1 MPKCFPSGR
10 TATHPLVF
18 FVPSLCSPSPS
29 STLPVESA
37 KMNGE
42 EKRSNTTEVEI
53 TTTMAQQQQ
62 QQLSPTAGG
71 ADAPSMERLK
81 QLLAAQ
87 LEYYFSRENLA
98 NDAYLV
104 SQMDGDQ
111 YVPIWTVA
119 NFNQIKKL
127 TTDIKLITE
136 VLKES
141 PNVQVTLPGKDL
153 EWETD

>member
-1 MPKCFPSGR
+1 MELAVAAAAAATVSSTPSG
-10 TATHPLVF
+10 LVENNSQQVQ
-18 FVPSLCSPSPS
+18 VPGISGNDP
-29 STLPVESA
+29 A
-37 KMNGE
+37 
-42 EKRSNTTEVEI
+42 
-53 TTTMAQQQQ
+53 
-62 QQLSPTAGG
+62 
-71 ADAPSMERLK
+71 SMERLK

-98 NDAYLV
+98 NDTYLV

-141 PNVQVTLPGKDL
+141 PNVQVIYRNYEEEKTRSISITIIGLNCL
-153 EWETD
+153 F

>member
-1 MPKCFPSGR
+1 MTVS
-10 TATHPLVF
+10 LVQD
-18 FVPSLCSPSPS
+18 
-29 STLPVESA
+29 TT
-37 KMNGE
+37 KTMMNGDQLQSKE
-42 EKRSNTTEVEI
+42 GESGLVLNESVVVMSENVNNTSATSGGEV
-53 TTTMAQQQQ
+53 
-62 QQLSPTAGG
+62 PV
-71 ADAPSMERLK
+71 DRLK
-81 QLLAAQ
+81 HALAAQ

-141 PNVQVTLPGKDL
+141 PNVQASLVKFKIVSVSHHPFANVFNMIIGG
-153 EWETD
+153 

>member
-1 MPKCFPSGR
+1 MEGAK
-10 TATHPLVF
+10 
-18 FVPSLCSPSPS
+18 
-29 STLPVESA
+29 PV
-37 KMNGE
+37 MNGE
-42 EKRSNTTEVEI
+42 GGQTVVEGVAANSDHSNIV
-53 TTTMAQQQQ
+53 MQ
-62 QQLSPTAGG
+62 SPSG
-71 ADAPSMERLK
+71 DMPLDRLK
-81 QLLAAQ
+81 QALAAQ

-98 NDAYLV
+98 NDTYLL

-141 PNVQVTLPGKDL
+141 PNVQVIERIFSDCKVLYVTC
-153 EWETD
+153 

>member
-1 MPKCFPSGR
+1 MLNGDQLQSKEGESGSVLNESVVI
-10 TATHPLVF
+10 TSENVNNTSATSGGE
-18 FVPSLCSPSPS
+18 VP
-29 STLPVESA
+29 V
-37 KMNGE
+37 
-42 EKRSNTTEVEI
+42 
-53 TTTMAQQQQ
+53 
-62 QQLSPTAGG
+62 
-71 ADAPSMERLK
+71 DRLK
-81 QLLAAQ
+81 HALAAQ

-141 PNVQVTLPGKDL
+141 PNVQASLIDRMCWL
-153 EWETD
+153 QISN

>member
-1 MPKCFPSGR
+1 MLNGDQLQSKEGESGSVLNESVVI
-10 TATHPLVF
+10 TSENVNNTSATSGQHPGGE
-18 FVPSLCSPSPS
+18 VP
-29 STLPVESA
+29 V
-37 KMNGE
+37 
-42 EKRSNTTEVEI
+42 
-53 TTTMAQQQQ
+53 
-62 QQLSPTAGG
+62 
-71 ADAPSMERLK
+71 DRLK
-81 QLLAAQ
+81 HALAAQ

-141 PNVQVTLPGKDL
+141 PNVQASLIDRMCWL
-153 EWETD
+153 QISN

>member
-1 MPKCFPSGR
+1 M
-10 TATHPLVF
+10 TV
-18 FVPSLCSPSPS
+18 SLGQDN
-29 STLPVESA
+29 T
-37 KMNGE
+37 KTMMNGE
-42 EKRSNTTEVEI
+42 
-53 TTTMAQQQQ
+53 
-62 QQLSPTAGG
+62 QLQSKDGENSSVLNETIVATSENVNNSAVQSPIG
-71 ADAPSMERLK
+71 DVPVDRLK
-81 QLLAAQ
+81 QALAAQ

-141 PNVQVTLPGKDL
+141 PNVQASVLIVSIGL
-153 EWETD
+153 

>member
-1 MPKCFPSGR
+1 MKS
-10 TATHPLVF
+10 
-18 FVPSLCSPSPS
+18 
-29 STLPVESA
+29 
-37 KMNGE
+37 MNGDQL
-42 EKRSNTTEVEI
+42 
-53 TTTMAQQQQ
+53 QQ
-62 QQLSPTAGG
+62 SEGVVPIECGAAGSAAENQG
-71 ADAPSMERLK
+71 QTVAGEMPYDRLK
-81 QLLAAQ
+81 QLLAGQ

-98 NDAYLV
+98 NDTYLV

-141 PNVQVTLPGKDL
+141 SNVQASLLCHALMQQLTLYTQVYFSTILHCRLMRRK
-153 EWETD
+153 

>member
-1 MPKCFPSGR
+1 MSHGQDNTK
-10 TATHPLVF
+10 AM
-18 FVPSLCSPSPS
+18 
-29 STLPVESA
+29 
-37 KMNGE
+37 MNGE
-42 EKRSNTTEVEI
+42 
-53 TTTMAQQQQ
+53 
-62 QQLSPTAGG
+62 QLLSKEGESGSVLNEAVVATSENMNNSAVISPIG
-71 ADAPSMERLK
+71 DIPVDRLK
-81 QLLAAQ
+81 QALAVQ

-98 NDAYLV
+98 NDTYLV

-141 PNVQVTLPGKDL
+141 PNVQASLI
-153 EWETD
+153 

>member
-1 MPKCFPSGR
+1 M
-10 TATHPLVF
+10 
-18 FVPSLCSPSPS
+18 
-29 STLPVESA
+29 
-37 KMNGE
+37 MNGDQLQSKE
-42 EKRSNTTEVEI
+42 GESGSILNESVVVASENVNNTSATSPGGEV
-53 TTTMAQQQQ
+53 
-62 QQLSPTAGG
+62 PV
-71 ADAPSMERLK
+71 DRLK
-81 QLLAAQ
+81 HALAAQ

-141 PNVQVTLPGKDL
+141 PNVQASLIDL
-153 EWETD
+153 

>member
-1 MPKCFPSGR
+1 MTVSLVQDTTKTMLNGDQLQSKEGESGSVLNESVVI
-10 TATHPLVF
+10 TSENVNNTSATSGGE
-18 FVPSLCSPSPS
+18 VP
-29 STLPVESA
+29 V
-37 KMNGE
+37 
-42 EKRSNTTEVEI
+42 
-53 TTTMAQQQQ
+53 
-62 QQLSPTAGG
+62 
-71 ADAPSMERLK
+71 DRLK
-81 QLLAAQ
+81 HALAAQ

-141 PNVQVTLPGKDL
+141 PNVQASLIDRMC
-153 EWETD
+153 

>member
-1 MPKCFPSGR
+1 LENQKAVNGGEPQSVIVTNITMELAVAAAAAATVSSTPSG
-10 TATHPLVF
+10 LVENNSQQVQ
-18 FVPSLCSPSPS
+18 VPGISGNDP
-29 STLPVESA
+29 A
-37 KMNGE
+37 
-42 EKRSNTTEVEI
+42 
-53 TTTMAQQQQ
+53 
-62 QQLSPTAGG
+62 
-71 ADAPSMERLK
+71 SMERLK

-98 NDAYLV
+98 NDTYLV

-141 PNVQVTLPGKDL
+141 PNVQVIYRNYEEKKIDQFQ
-153 EWETD
+153 